1 MDRFRSSQLGAG
13 RRTWPSNCYPNPE
26 SSNFLPMKTRL
37 LLAALATTASA
48 FAALPVPETSSTLPL
63 LAVGVVALGFLARR
77 LRK

>member
-1 MDRFRSSQLGAG
+1 M
-13 RRTWPSNCYPNPE
+13 NP
-26 SSNFLPMKTRL
+26 RL

-48 FAALPVPETSSTLPL
+48 FASPLSVPEISSTLPL

>member
-1 MDRFRSSQLGAG
+1 LALQLLA
-13 RRTWPSNCYPNPE
+13 TAEPSTFSP
-26 SSNFLPMKTRL
+26 LKTRL

-48 FAALPVPETSSTLPL
+48 FAIPPSVPEISSTLPL

>member
-1 MDRFRSSQLGAG
+1 
-13 RRTWPSNCYPNPE
+13 
-26 SSNFLPMKTRL
+26 MKTRL

-48 FAALPVPETSSTLPL
+48 FAVSVPENSSTFPL

>member
-1 MDRFRSSQLGAG
+1 
-13 RRTWPSNCYPNPE
+13 
-26 SSNFLPMKTRL
+26 MKTRL

-48 FAALPVPETSSTLPL
+48 FAAPLPVPETSSTFPL

>member
-1 MDRFRSSQLGAG
+1 
-13 RRTWPSNCYPNPE
+13 
-26 SSNFLPMKTRL
+26 MKTRL

-48 FAALPVPETSSTLPL
+48 FAFVSVREASSTLPL

>member
-1 MDRFRSSQLGAG
+1 
-13 RRTWPSNCYPNPE
+13 
-26 SSNFLPMKTRL
+26 MKTRL

-48 FAALPVPETSSTLPL
+48 FAAPQYVPETSSTLPL

>member
-1 MDRFRSSQLGAG
+1 
-13 RRTWPSNCYPNPE
+13 
-26 SSNFLPMKTRL
+26 MKTRL

-48 FAALPVPETSSTLPL
+48 FAAVSVPEISSTLPL